1 MDYGRM
7 AQEYLEE
14 VGRLN
19 RRLDQLR
26 EEARL
31 RRESALWKRVG
42 QLMEIRDDLRVTAHV
57 LQRRAAALP

>member
-1 MDYGRM
+1 MNYDRM

-26 EEARL
+26 KEASSGGNRIFG
-31 RRESALWKRVG
+31 SGWASLWRSGMTCV
-42 QLMEIRDDLRVTAHV
+42 
-57 LQRRAAALP
+57 

>member
-31 RRESALWKRVG
+31 RRESDLWQRVG
-42 QLMEIRDDLRVTAHV
+42 QLMEIRDDLCVTAHV
-57 LQRRAAALP
+57 LQRRAARLP